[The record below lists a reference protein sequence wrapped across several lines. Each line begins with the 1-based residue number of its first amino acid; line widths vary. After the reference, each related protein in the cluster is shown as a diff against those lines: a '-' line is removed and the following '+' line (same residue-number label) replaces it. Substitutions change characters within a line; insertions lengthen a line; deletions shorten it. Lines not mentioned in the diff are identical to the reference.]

1 MKMSPPLTRRRLLQ
15 QGAGLAVAA
24 LAAARLDA
32 AAKDAA
38 PATKYSIIGFS
49 KPFAQL
55 SATETADLVAEV
67 GWDGIDCPVR
77 TKAGQIKPERVEED
91 LPRMVDA
98 LRGRGKQV
106 TMITT
111 EIVKPDASAE
121 KVLRTASRL
130 GIKRYRL
137 GFIKYTK
144 DKPIPQ

>member
-1 MKMSPPLTRRRLLQ
+1 MQTTQPVTRRRLLQ
-15 QGAGLAVAA
+15 QGVGIGAAA
-24 LAAARLDA
+24 LTGTRFSLAAP
-32 AAKDAA
+32 DAA
-38 PATKYSIIGFS
+38 PRYSIIGFS

-55 SATETADLVAEV
+55 NPAETADLVAEV

-91 LPRMVDA
+91 LPRMQEA

-121 KVLRTASRL
+121 KVLRTASKL

-137 GFIKYTK
+137 GFVRYAKG
-144 DKPIPQ
+144 